1 VCMVLAV
8 VFPGQGSQSVGMLGR
23 LGASEPI
30 VRATFDEASRVLGY
44 DLWQLAQAGPAEL
57 LNATERTQPAMLAA
71 GVAVW
76 RAWAARGPAAPSMLA
91 GHSLGEF
98 SALVCGGALSYPDA
112 IAVVQFRGRVM
123 QEAVP
128 AGHGAMA
135 AIVGLED
142 AAVEAAC
149 AEAAQGEVVEPA
161 NYNSPGQVV
170 IAGHAAAVQR
180 AIEACKA
187 RGARRTVLLPV
198 SVAAHSSL
206 LRGAGEQLRARLA
219 DVDVTTPRI
228 PVYAIGGKRHDSPAA
243 VRDNLVEQLSAPVR
257 WTEVIRDMVR
267 NGASRIVELGP
278 GKVLT
283 ALNRR
288 IERSSSVEMAAI
300 DDPESLAA
308 AEAVRR
314 SA

>member
-1 VCMVLAV
+1 MVLAV

-44 DLWQLAQAGPAEL
+44 DLWQLAQTGPAEL

-112 IAVVQFRGRVM
+112 LAVVQFRGRVM

-128 AGHGAMA
+128 PGHGAMA

-170 IAGHAAAVQR
+170 IAGHTAAVER

-219 DVDVTTPRI
+219 DVEVTIPRI
-228 PVYAIGGKRHDSPAA
+228 PVYAIGGKRHGSAA
-243 VRDNLVEQLSAPVR
+243 SVRDNLVEQLSAPVR

-267 NGASRIVELGP
+267 NGATRIVELGP

>member
-1 VCMVLAV
+1 MVLAV

-44 DLWQLAQAGPAEL
+44 DLWQLAQTGPAEL
-57 LNATERTQPAMLAA
+57 LNSTERTQPAMLAA

-112 IAVVQFRGRVM
+112 LAVVQFRGRVM

-128 AGHGAMA
+128 PGDGAMA

-206 LRGAGEQLRARLA
+206 LRGAGQQLRARLA
-219 DVDVTTPRI
+219 DVEVTTPRI
-228 PVYAIGGKRHDSPAA
+228 PVYAIGGKRHDSPKA

-267 NGASRIVELGP
+267 NGATRIVELGP

>member
-1 VCMVLAV
+1 MVLAV

-23 LGASEPI
+23 LGATEPI
-30 VRATFDEASRVLGY
+30 VRSTFDEASRVLGY
-44 DLWQLAQAGPAEL
+44 DLWQLAQTGPAEL

-76 RAWAARGPAAPSMLA
+76 RAWATRGAAAPSMLA

-98 SALVCGGALSYPDA
+98 SALVCGGALSFSDA

-123 QEAVP
+123 QEAIP
-128 AGHGAMA
+128 PGHGAMA

-170 IAGHAAAVQR
+170 IAGHAGAVQR

-219 DVDVTTPRI
+219 DVAVTTPRI
-228 PVYAIGGKRHDSPAA
+228 PVYAISGKRHDSPAA

-257 WTEVIRDMVR
+257 WTEVIRGMVR
-267 NGASRIVELGP
+267 NGATRIVECGP

-288 IERSSSVEMAAI
+288 IERSSTIEMAAI

-308 AEAVRR
+308 AEAMRR